1 MGVFKQK
8 QYPEYF
14 ALLILRILDLF
25 ARKFCEF
32 LKK

>member
-8 QYPEYF
+8 QYPGYF
-14 ALLILRILDLF
+14 ALIILRILDLF

>member
-25 ARKFCEF
+25 ARKFCDF
-32 LKK
+32 HKK

>member
-8 QYPEYF
+8 QYPEF
-14 ALLILRILDLF
+14 FFFLFLRILDLF
-25 ARKFCEF
+25 ACKFCEF